1 MSELWSLLNFIEPT
15 KFNSEAEFIN
25 RFGNLIDANQVSQLH
40 MLLRPYFLR
49 RVKSDVEKN
58 IPPKV
63 LMIELNKTQIETVI
77 DIELTILQKKYYRA
91 IYDRNRTYLEYEG
104 SSMAQLVSIVTE
116 LRKCCNHPFMIRGVV
131 EKETRDDRLL
141 YNTLL
146 VQASGKFLLLSK
158 LLPKLQS

>member
-77 DIELTILQKKYYRA
+77 DIEHSSEEILSS
-91 IYDRNRTYLEYEG
+91 YL
-104 SSMAQLVSIVTE
+104 
-116 LRKCCNHPFMIRGVV
+116 
-131 EKETRDDRLL
+131 
-141 YNTLL
+141 
-146 VQASGKFLLLSK
+146 
-158 LLPKLQS
+158 